1 MASAARA
8 GTTGET
14 MAENLKVLVWGHVED
29 GPCAYFRG
37 HQFAEELLKLGV
49 EYKGI
54 SRVDFDVAE
63 AGRNMLLVEAFNKGL
78 VKVDAKDIDWADV
91 VVFRRYYNTT
101 LACEK
106 CPAVTFNYEEAAKHS
121 CGVMKERDVITRLL
135 WPTFQFGN
143 HDKAIVYE
151 TDDDHFNIKKW
162 NGYIKDVIPEYPMI
176 EEMAKRAD
184 LLTTSTP
191 TIARRYSRFND
202 NIRVIRNAIDP
213 ALYERTAER
222 PDTKLR
228 MLYYGSTAR
237 MRDYVGDIDDRGKV
251 TGGYGGKAVQDFAE
265 ELQRVFI
272 GMNPNTEH
280 MVMPLFDEVY
290 GYIESIPGF
299 CKLLTNA
306 WPEIGIAPLGGDEFD
321 QAKSELHWLE
331 YSMAGAAFIGQRYKG
346 EGPYAPVRNG
356 IDGLLAKGRQEWH
369 DAMKTLVRNPNLR
382 LDMAAAAKERVLKEY
397 HYKDRAKEWAD
408 AFRWAAENRGKKV
421 KVS

>member
-1 MASAARA
+1 
-8 GTTGET
+8 

-37 HQFAEELLKLGV
+37 HQFSDELLKLGV

-63 AGRNMLLVEAFNKGL
+63 SGRGMLLPEAFSKGL
-78 VKVDAKDIDWADV
+78 VRVDSKDIDWADV

-101 LACEK
+101 LHCEQ
-106 CPAVTFNYEEAAKHS
+106 CPAVTFSYDEASRHEH
-121 CGVMKERDVITRLL
+121 GPMKERDIITRLL
-135 WPTFQFGN
+135 WPTFNYADHG
-143 HDKAIVYE
+143 KAIVYE

-184 LLTTSTP
+184 LVTTSTP
-191 TIARRYSRFND
+191 TIAKRYARFND
-202 NIRVIRNAIDP
+202 NIRVIRNAVDP
-213 ALYERTAER
+213 ALYERNF
-222 PDTKLR
+222 
-228 MLYYGSTAR
+228 AR
-237 MRDYVGDIDDRGKV
+237 D
-251 TGGYGGKAVQDFAE
+251 
-265 ELQRVFI
+265 LQRVFI
-272 GMNPNTEH
+272 GMNKNTEH
-280 MVMPLFDEVY
+280 MVVPLFDEVHEY
-290 GYIESIPGF
+290 VESIPGF
-299 CKLLTNA
+299 CKLLANS

-321 QAKSELHWLE
+321 RAKSELHWLE
-331 YSMAGAAFIGQRYKG
+331 YSMTGAAFIGERYKG
-346 EGPYAPVRNG
+346 EGPYAPVRDG

-369 DAMKTLVRNPNLR
+369 DAMKKLVKNPNLR

-408 AFRWAAENRGKKV
+408 AFKWAAENRGKKA